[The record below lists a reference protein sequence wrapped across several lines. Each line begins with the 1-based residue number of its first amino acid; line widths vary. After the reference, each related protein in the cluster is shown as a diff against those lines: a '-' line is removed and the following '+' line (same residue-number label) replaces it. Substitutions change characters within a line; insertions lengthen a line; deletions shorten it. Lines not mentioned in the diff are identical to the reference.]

1 MEIPKENWQLLRQ
14 ILADE
19 TGEQKKS
26 RLKQRKLRRMWK
38 NHPIT
43 EEQQKEAYYLLGF
56 LSTKFSALESA
67 VQELLSRL
75 CGLRLDFSDVLIE
88 EYSLAKKMELIMK
101 VNKFLKWEETR
112 VADLNSKL
120 FRLRQTR
127 NGLIH
132 GIWAFTL
139 SENADVLIM
148 VSSKKSVFKSGN
160 YSGGNR
166 EYFTFQEIRNLI
178 DETKDAIDNTNQLS
192 KDCKTFYQQNNYLS
206 IFDKDALESSFPF
219 PKSSEST

>member
-1 MEIPKENWQLLRQ
+1 
-14 ILADE
+14 
-19 TGEQKKS
+19 
-26 RLKQRKLRRMWK
+26 MWK

-75 CGLRLDFSDVLIE
+75 CGLRLDFSDALIE

-101 VNKFLKWEETR
+101 INRFLKWEEARIT
-112 VADLNSKL
+112 DLNSKTSS
-120 FRLRQTR
+120 LRRTR

-132 GIWAFTL
+132 GIWSFTL
-139 SENADVLIM
+139 SENAEVIIM
-148 VSSKKSVFKSGN
+148 VRSKKSVFKPGN
-160 YSGGNR
+160 YSRGNS

-178 DETKDAIDNTNQLS
+178 DETEAAIEITSRLS
-192 KDCKTFYQQNNYLS
+192 KDCKTFYQQNNNLS
-206 IFDKDALESSFPF
+206 VFDKDALESSFPF
-219 PKSSEST
+219 PRSSESM